1 MKRSQSRK
9 IPFSLIIIISLLLI
23 ASVFLLTIFQIP
35 TEQSKKSELQSP
47 APVPPN
53 SPSEST
59 TIQMQDFPST
69 EQGTFTGQLKPNYY
83 KEKPDQIIILFVS
96 SRLPGLALIY
106 YPYEKKLVGGTPQM
120 IADNIIL
127 FDGVS
132 HKLGYSFQQKGQQLL
147 MYDDKVI
154 AQSEFRLND
163 RNDLTGMFTQVPEPQ
178 SEVFNS
184 KIIS

>member
-1 MKRSQSRK
+1 
-9 IPFSLIIIISLLLI
+9 
-23 ASVFLLTIFQIP
+23 
-35 TEQSKKSELQSP
+35 
-47 APVPPN
+47 
-53 SPSEST
+53 
-59 TIQMQDFPST
+59 
-69 EQGTFTGQLKPNYY
+69 
-83 KEKPDQIIILFVS
+83 
-96 SRLPGLALIY
+96 
-106 YPYEKKLVGGTPQM
+106 M